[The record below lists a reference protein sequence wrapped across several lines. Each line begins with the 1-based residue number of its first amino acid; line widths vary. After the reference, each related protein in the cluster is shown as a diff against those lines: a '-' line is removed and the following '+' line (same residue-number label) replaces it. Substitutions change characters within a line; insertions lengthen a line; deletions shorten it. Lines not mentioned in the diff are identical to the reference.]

1 MSTNRQKR
9 KHIFKGISL
18 EPSIE
23 KFFFDGWPDRDTSGW
38 GLRTSRFFDRGQEIR
53 DAWKQHKDYL
63 LNKWKTE
70 GRKGIPF
77 VLSKEFFIDL

>member
-9 KHIFKGISL
+9 RHIFKGIHL
-18 EPSIE
+18 DPTIE
-23 KFFFDGWPDRDTSGW
+23 EFFWSGWPDRDTPGW

-53 DAWKQHKDYL
+53 DAWMQHKDFL

-70 GRKGIPF
+70 KRKGAPF
-77 VLSKEFFIDL
+77 VFSKEFFIDL